1 MRANSAPSPK
11 PIIAMESIDEDP
23 RREFALQG
31 SSADRQPLRR
41 GRGCDPLSEKLVM
54 RTAASPPTA
63 TIPSLSLA
71 LPGSAKFLVGLLLL
85 CAQMPVAAAVDFT
98 TSGPGAV
105 VDVNDNSCV
114 GDGVTAYRTRPNAL
128 SATIQVSNPTHPSE
142 SAGVLYTPPQGFDVD
157 ATSCDATGCGT
168 NSGTFIFR
176 RRFLCVIRTPTRG
189 SYGTRE

>member
-1 MRANSAPSPK
+1 MGSS
-11 PIIAMESIDEDP
+11 IAEVP
-23 RREFALQG
+23 RREFTSQG

-41 GRGCDPLSEKLVM
+41 GRGCDPLAEKLVL
-54 RTAASPPTA
+54 R

-85 CAQMPVAAAVDFT
+85 CTQIPVAAAVDFT

-176 RRFLCVIRTPTRG
+176 RRFLCV
-189 SYGTRE
+189 

>member
-1 MRANSAPSPK
+1 MGS
-11 PIIAMESIDEDP
+11 IAEVP
-23 RREFALQG
+23 RREFTSQG

-41 GRGCDPLSEKLVM
+41 GRGCDPLAEKLVL
-54 RTAASPPTA
+54 RTAAWLPTRTR

-157 ATSCDATGCGT
+157 AMSCDATGCGT

-176 RRFLCVIRTPTRG
+176 RRFLCV
-189 SYGTRE
+189 